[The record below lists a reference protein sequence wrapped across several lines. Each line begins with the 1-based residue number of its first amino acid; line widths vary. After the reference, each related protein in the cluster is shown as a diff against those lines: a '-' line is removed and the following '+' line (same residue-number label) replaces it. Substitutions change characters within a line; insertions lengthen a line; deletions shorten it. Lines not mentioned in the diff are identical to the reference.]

1 MVIVLSWSFSNF
13 QFSQISNQSK
23 WVWFVYVFCQI
34 ISICNSGLG
43 IIETTVY
50 NWLKRGEIV
59 ASWRWLYSKSFP
71 SINYTIKIS
80 LILITIENIKNL
92 QYKNLMQWWNHKEV
106 VLSKKDFIW
115 HLNSISNHFV
125 CLQAVCY
132 WNPVVG
138 SSKTFWFNCADATPH
153 IYFTLRFGRKKP
165 RPLGSV
171 EQWSPCSFVTQKSCE
186 IQLLQLIPTGRI
198 AFASQN
204 FFNRL

>member
-92 QYKNLMQWWNHKEV
+92 QYKNLMQLWNHKEV

-125 CLQAVCY
+125 CLQ
-132 WNPVVG
+132 
-138 SSKTFWFNCADATPH
+138 TML
-153 IYFTLRFGRKKP
+153 LRREH
-165 RPLGSV
+165 R
-171 EQWSPCSFVTQKSCE
+171 
-186 IQLLQLIPTGRI
+186 
-198 AFASQN
+198 A
-204 FFNRL
+204 